1 MGGRFAVRWE
11 TLESWSPIAFAIA
24 GLAILADVGIQVAT
38 TVSEVTV
45 PGWVSIAL
53 GLGGIWVL
61 LVGLVGF
68 YPRVAD
74 RARQLALG
82 GVATGI
88 LGWLAVTVGLV
99 WAIALAVT
107 DQETIAEGP
116 PLGPQIFLS
125 TLVLTLLSFLCY
137 GVASSRTHSP
147 SRTVGYLLIVPFA
160 TFLLLIA
167 LFVGNVTLGFEPPEG
182 IVPAMFGIAA
192 LAMIGVGFSLRTGYA
207 PLEPGEPAERA
218 I

>member
-1 MGGRFAVRWE
+1 MGGMVTVRWDA
-11 TLESWSPIAFAIA
+11 LESWSPIALGLA
-24 GLAILADVGIQVAT
+24 GLAILTDVVIQVAT
-38 TVSEVTV
+38 TLSAATV
-45 PGWVSIAL
+45 PGWMSIAL

-61 LVGLVGF
+61 LTGLIGF

-74 RARQLALG
+74 DARSLALG
-82 GVATGI
+82 GVATGT

-107 DQETIAEGP
+107 NQGTIAEGP

-125 TLVLTLLSFLCY
+125 TLVLSLLSFLCY
-137 GVASSRTHSP
+137 GVASARTHSP
-147 SRTVGYLLIVPFA
+147 SRTVGYLLMVPFA

-167 LFVGNVTLGFEPPEG
+167 LFVGDMVLGFEPPEG
-182 IVPAMFGIAA
+182 IVPTMLGIAA

-207 PLEPGEPAERA
+207 PLEPADPAETA